1 MQLAVL
7 GCGYVGLVTGACL
20 ADLGHTVIGV
30 DNDPAKVKMLQQGLS
45 PIYEPGL
52 EPLVQ
57 ANMKEGR
64 LSFTSDVAHA
74 VAQSDV
80 VFICVPTPPLPDGN
94 ADLSHVES
102 VMVEIAR
109 AVRRDT
115 VIVEKSTVPVR
126 TAQWLKQLAQDH
138 LPPDVEV
145 DLASN
150 PEFLS
155 EGTAVRDFFKP
166 DRIVIGAESPR
177 AAGILVD
184 LYAPLNAPLLITDIE
199 SAELIKHASNAF
211 LATKISFINAVAQV
225 CERTGAD
232 IEKVA
237 KGIGLDKR
245 IGEAFLKA
253 GIGYGGICFPKDVA
267 AFIQIAAQKGYDFS
281 LLKAVQEINHGQ
293 RRHVLERAMDLAGP
307 APKTVAVLGLTFKP
321 NTDDLRD
328 APSLTLIK
336 GLLEA
341 GYKIQAHD
349 PVALD
354 KAHPLLA
361 DVQLCATPLEAV
373 AGAHCTVVVTEWE
386 TYKTLDMVSVRS
398 AMAQPHLVDARNLYD
413 PKRMRNLG
421 FRYAGVGRSG

>member
-1 MQLAVL
+1 MHLAVL

-20 ADLGHTVIGV
+20 ADLGHTVVGV
-30 DNDPAKVKMLQQGLS
+30 DNDPAKIKLLQQGLS

-64 LSFTSDVAHA
+64 LSFTSDVAQA
-74 VAQSDV
+74 VSRSEV

-94 ADLSHVES
+94 ADLSYVES
-102 VMVEIAR
+102 VMVDLAKAINR
-109 AVRRDT
+109 YT
-115 VIVEKSTVPVR
+115 LIVEKSTVPVQ
-126 TAQWLKQLAQDH
+126 TAQWLKQLAKEH
-138 LPPDVEV
+138 LPADVEV

-155 EGTAVRDFFKP
+155 EGTAVRDFFRP
-166 DRIVIGAESPR
+166 DRIVIGAETPK
-177 AAGILVD
+177 AAGLLVE

-245 IGEAFLKA
+245 IGESFLKA

-281 LLKAVQEINHGQ
+281 LLKAVEDINHGQ
-293 RRHVLERAMDLAGP
+293 RRHVLEQVVELAGT

-328 APSLTLIK
+328 APALTLIK

-341 GYKIQAHD
+341 GYHVQAHD
-349 PVALD
+349 PIAMD

-361 DVQLCATPLEAV
+361 EVTLCASPMETV

-386 TYKTLDMVSVRS
+386 AYKTLDMVSVKQ

-413 PKRMRNLG
+413 PNRMKNLG
-421 FRYAGVGRSG
+421 FRYVGVGRS